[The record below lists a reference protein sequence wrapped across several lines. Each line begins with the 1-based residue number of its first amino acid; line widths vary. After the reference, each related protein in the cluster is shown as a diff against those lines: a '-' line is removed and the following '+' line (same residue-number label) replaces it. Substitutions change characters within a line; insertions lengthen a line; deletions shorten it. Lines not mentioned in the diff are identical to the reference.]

1 MTPAQALSVEAI
13 WQQWERRIV
22 NARFPLL
29 QYLGGSRYSAFYLT
43 DFNGTKAALKLIPV
57 GTPRAS
63 AQVACWKTAS
73 RLSHPNLLRI
83 HDAGLWHA
91 DQEQDMYFAVMEYCD
106 ESLADLLRQRQ
117 LSPAEARD
125 VLNPTL
131 GVLKYL
137 HSHGMLHGQ
146 VKPAHLLASG
156 DQLKLSCDT
165 IHRNGEAHPSGIE
178 SPYDAPEKSAGTISL
193 SGDVWSLGITLYE
206 ALTGHLP
213 GAGKT
218 NDAKIGEKLP
228 APFDVIVSGCLARDR
243 DKRLS
248 LSAIR
253 AILDKPVKEAAVE
266 PKVET
271 QAAEKSAS
279 KVIVLPTSTRPD
291 ASTSRMEVLRPAAAT
306 SELADIDAEKSL
318 PPSRTMSE
326 QVATIQPVLARISK
340 VIGNRRTSRDRCC
353 DRCSA
358 GHHPRYSVAS
368 HRSASD
374 VHDRCTS
381 HARQPARNS
390 SANACQ
396 LRFGKLAFPER
407 RGTEPGRTRHRR
419 ACAEHNSRHRKGEG
433 ACIGRREWTRVAGEA
448 GFTRPEFLLREA
460 VTGGGAPM
468 DLHARREGRQGSGE
482 RMGAPL
488 RVSPRRQ
495 QNIGNRNLARIAIL
509 GDLLHLGVWR
519 EQVDFPPL
527 RSILSASHL
536 RLAHFP

>member
-1 MTPAQALSVEAI
+1 MTPAQALSVESI

-43 DFNGTKAALKLIPV
+43 DFSGNKAALKLIPA
-57 GTPRAS
+57 GTPRAT

-91 DQEQDMYFAVMEYCD
+91 DQEQDMYFAVMEHCD

-146 VKPAHLLASG
+146 IKPGHLLASG

-213 GAGKT
+213 GAGK
-218 NDAKIGEKLP
+218 NSDAKIGEKLP
-228 APFDVIVSGCLARDR
+228 APFDTIVSGCLARDR
-243 DKRLS
+243 DQRLS

-253 AILDKPVKEAAVE
+253 AILDKPVKEAAAE
-266 PKVET
+266 SRIDTPATEK
-271 QAAEKSAS
+271 AASN
-279 KVIVLPTSTRPD
+279 VIVLPAATR
-291 ASTSRMEVLRPAAAT
+291 SEVQTSRMEVLRPAPAAAERLD
-306 SELADIDAEKSL
+306 SPAEKTV
-318 PPSRTMSE
+318 PPSRTLSE
-326 QVATIQPVLARISK
+326 RIAAIQPALAQASNVIRNHRNLVIAFAVIAVLAIVLSIRSAHNAPHPTYTTVAQPSHASAPVAPTETSAGTASASLPSRDAAVLNQIKPAINAHAQNTIHGTVK
-340 VIGNRRTSRDRCC
+340 VKVLVSVDASGHVSRAKLASRGPSTYFAKQSLEAARQWTFTPAIKDGKAQPSEWALHFEFRRGGNKASATETSRR
-353 DRCSA
+353 
-358 GHHPRYSVAS
+358 
-368 HRSASD
+368 
-374 VHDRCTS
+374 
-381 HARQPARNS
+381 
-390 SANACQ
+390 
-396 LRFGKLAFPER
+396 
-407 RGTEPGRTRHRR
+407 
-419 ACAEHNSRHRKGEG
+419 
-433 ACIGRREWTRVAGEA
+433 
-448 GFTRPEFLLREA
+448 
-460 VTGGGAPM
+460 
-468 DLHARREGRQGSGE
+468 
-482 RMGAPL
+482 
-488 RVSPRRQ
+488 
-495 QNIGNRNLARIAIL
+495 
-509 GDLLHLGVWR
+509 
-519 EQVDFPPL
+519 
-527 RSILSASHL
+527 
-536 RLAHFP
+536 